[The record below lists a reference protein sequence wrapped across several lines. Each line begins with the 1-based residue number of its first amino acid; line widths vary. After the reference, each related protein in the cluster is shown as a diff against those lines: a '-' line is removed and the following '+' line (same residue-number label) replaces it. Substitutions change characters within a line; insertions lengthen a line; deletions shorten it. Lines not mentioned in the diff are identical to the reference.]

1 MSKLDELLRELCPNG
16 VEHKRIGDFAM
27 CFPGA
32 TPKTTHPEYWENGT
46 IPWMS
51 SGEVNQEEV
60 TFTEKKITQK
70 GYDSTSTKMV
80 SANTVVIALAG
91 QGKTRGSVAITRISL
106 CTNQS
111 LCAIV
116 TDETVLSE
124 YLFHYMRSQYLK
136 LRDLS
141 AGNGTRGGLNMKMI
155 ESYLVPVPPVEI
167 QSEIVGILN
176 GFTNLL
182 MELTAELTARKMQ
195 YSYYR
200 DNLLSFNM
208 PASKKKIGEITRVF
222 SAARVHKNEWTQ
234 EGVPFYRSSDVI
246 SKFNGVENSRGKA
259 YISFDL
265 YKRLSA
271 KSGKIMKDDILITGG
286 GTIGIPYVVPSDE
299 PIYVKDADLLCI
311 QKSKEFNSRF
321 LYHYFLSTEFRKYL
335 ENITHNATI
344 AHYTISQIENTPV
357 PLPPLDVQNRIVNV
371 LDNFEKICS
380 DLNIGLPA
388 EIEAR
393 QKQYEYYRD
402 KLLTFAEN
410 GNTILSRAEQS
421 RAEQSRAEQSRA
433 EQSRALIK
441 LLQYVF
447 GYVRISL
454 GDIGSICM
462 CKRILKSQTN
472 TVSGVPFYKIGTFG
486 KEADAYISQETFNE
500 YRTKYNFPKKGDV
513 LISAAG
519 TIGRTVVYDGKPAY
533 FQDSNIVWI
542 DNDESIVLNSYLR
555 YCYELKPWKASE
567 GGTIPR
573 LYNDNIAKAVIA
585 VPPIEEQKRIV
596 SILDRFDAICNDLTS
611 GLPAEIEAR
620 QKQYEYYRDKLLN
633 FKELN

>member
-1 MSKLDELLRELCPNG
+1 MSKLDELIRELCPNG

-70 GYDSTSTKMV
+70 GYDATSTKMV
-80 SANTVVIALAG
+80 PANTVVIALAG

-182 MELTAELTARKMQ
+182 MELNAELTARKTQ
-195 YSYYR
+195 YAYYR
-200 DNLLSFNM
+200 DKLLQHKM
-208 PASKKKIGEITRVF
+208 PTKEYEVGEICEVSAGGDVPKEHF
-222 SAARVHKNEWTQ
+222 SKEKSEQYKVPVISNGCGINAFYGYTDAARVDKPAVT
-234 EGVPFYRSSDVI
+234 VAAR
-246 SKFNGVENSRGKA
+246 
-259 YISFDL
+259 
-265 YKRLSA
+265 
-271 KSGKIMKDDILITGG
+271 
-286 GTIGIPYVVPSDE
+286 GTIGYAEYRDYPYFPIIRLITLIPRDD
-299 PIYVKDADLLCI
+299 KQLNA
-311 QKSKEFNSRF
+311 
-321 LYHYFLSTEFRKYL
+321 KYL
-335 ENITHNATI
+335 YYSLEGR
-344 AHYTISQIENTPV
+344 HYKVPTSGIPQLTVPV
-357 PLPPLDVQNRIVNV
+357 MKKEKVVIPSLGVQNRIVNV

-402 KLLTFAEN
+402 KLLTFAET

-421 RAEQSRAEQSRA
+421 RA
-433 EQSRALIK
+433 LIK
-441 LLQYVF
+441 LMQYVF
-447 GYVRISL
+447 GYAMLPLSEIANVFRGEYITKKNEKAGNVPVIL
-454 GDIGSICM
+454 GGQEPAYYIDRANHTGEIVAVARSGASAGFVSYWDEPIFITDGFGYEVKKEVAIPKYLYYVLKNKEIELNGM
-462 CKRILKSQTN
+462 KRGAGVPH
-472 TVSGVPFYKIGTFG
+472 VSG
-486 KEADAYISQETFNE
+486 E
-500 YRTKYNFPKKGDV
+500 
-513 LISAAG
+513 
-519 TIGRTVVYDGKPAY
+519 
-533 FQDSNIVWI
+533 
-542 DNDESIVLNSYLR
+542 
-555 YCYELKPWKASE
+555 
-567 GGTIPR
+567 R
-573 LYNDNIAKAVIA
+573 LGEINLP
-585 VPPIEEQKRIV
+585 VPPIGEQKRVV
-596 SILDRFDAICNDLTS
+596 SILDRFDAICNDLTG
-611 GLPAEIEAR
+611 GLPAEMEAR
-620 QKQYEYYRDKLLN
+620 QKQYEYYRDKLLS
-633 FKELN
+633 FKELT

>member
-1 MSKLDELLRELCPNG
+1 MSKLDEMIRELCPDGAEYVKLNSVCDIYDGTHSTPNYTESG
-16 VEHKRIGDFAM
+16 VKFASVENIGNLYATQKYISEKDFEKYKIKPRIGDVMMTRIGSVGVCTVVDRNEALAFYVSLALLRPQLDKVQSR
-27 CFPGA
+27 FLKYAIESIHGRKELRKRTLINAVPIKINKDDIG
-32 TPKTTHPEYWENGT
+32 KVT
-46 IPWMS
+46 IP
-51 SGEVNQEEV
+51 
-60 TFTEKKITQK
+60 
-70 GYDSTSTKMV
+70 
-80 SANTVVIALAG
+80 L
-91 QGKTRGSVAITRISL
+91 
-106 CTNQS
+106 
-111 LCAIV
+111 
-116 TDETVLSE
+116 
-124 YLFHYMRSQYLK
+124 
-136 LRDLS
+136 
-141 AGNGTRGGLNMKMI
+141 
-155 ESYLVPVPPVEI
+155 PPIEI
-167 QSEIVGILN
+167 QSEIVHTLDN
-176 GFTNLL
+176 YTENVVKLQNQ
-182 MELTAELTARKMQ
+182 LTAELTARKTQ
-195 YSYYR
+195 YAYYR
-200 DNLLSFNM
+200 DKLLQYKM
-208 PASKKKIGEITRVF
+208 PTKEYEVGEICEVSAGGDVPKEHF
-222 SAARVHKNEWTQ
+222 SKEKSEQYKVPVISNGCGINAFYGYTDAARVDKPAVT
-234 EGVPFYRSSDVI
+234 VAAR
-246 SKFNGVENSRGKA
+246 
-259 YISFDL
+259 
-265 YKRLSA
+265 
-271 KSGKIMKDDILITGG
+271 
-286 GTIGIPYVVPSDE
+286 GTIGYAEYRDYPYFPIIRLITLIPRDD
-299 PIYVKDADLLCI
+299 KQLNA
-311 QKSKEFNSRF
+311 
-321 LYHYFLSTEFRKYL
+321 KYL
-335 ENITHNATI
+335 YYSLEGR
-344 AHYTISQIENTPV
+344 HYKVPTSGIPQLTVPV
-357 PLPPLDVQNRIVNV
+357 IKKEKVSIPPLDVQNRIVNV

-402 KLLTFAEN
+402 KLLTFAET
-410 GNTILSRAEQS
+410 GNTILS

-472 TVSGVPFYKIGTFG
+472 TVRGVPFYKIGTFG

-500 YRTKYNFPKKGDV
+500 HRSKYNFPKKGDV

-585 VPPIEEQKRIV
+585 VPSIEEQKRV
-596 SILDRFDAICNDLTS
+596 VPILDRFDAIRNDLTG

-620 QKQYEYYRDKLLN
+620 RKQYEYYRDKLLN
-633 FKELN
+633 FGK

>member
-1 MSKLDELLRELCPNG
+1 MSKLDEMIRELCPDGAEYVKLNSVCDIYDGTHSTPNYTESG
-16 VEHKRIGDFAM
+16 VKFASVENIGNLYATRKYISEKDFEKYKIKPRIGDVMMTRIGSVGVCTVVDRNEALAFYVSLALLRPQLDKVQSR
-27 CFPGA
+27 FLKYAIESIHGRKELRKRTLINAVPIKINKDDIG
-32 TPKTTHPEYWENGT
+32 KVT
-46 IPWMS
+46 IP
-51 SGEVNQEEV
+51 
-60 TFTEKKITQK
+60 
-70 GYDSTSTKMV
+70 
-80 SANTVVIALAG
+80 L
-91 QGKTRGSVAITRISL
+91 
-106 CTNQS
+106 
-111 LCAIV
+111 
-116 TDETVLSE
+116 
-124 YLFHYMRSQYLK
+124 
-136 LRDLS
+136 
-141 AGNGTRGGLNMKMI
+141 
-155 ESYLVPVPPVEI
+155 PPIEI
-167 QSEIVGILN
+167 QSEIVHTLDN
-176 GFTNLL
+176 YTENVVKLQNQ
-182 MELTAELTARKMQ
+182 LTAELTARKTQ
-195 YSYYR
+195 YAYYR
-200 DNLLSFNM
+200 DKLLQYKM
-208 PASKKKIGEITRVF
+208 PTKEYEVGEICEVSAGGDVPKEHF
-222 SAARVHKNEWTQ
+222 SKEKSEQYKVPVISNGCGINAFYGYTDAARVDKPAVT
-234 EGVPFYRSSDVI
+234 VAAR
-246 SKFNGVENSRGKA
+246 
-259 YISFDL
+259 
-265 YKRLSA
+265 
-271 KSGKIMKDDILITGG
+271 
-286 GTIGIPYVVPSDE
+286 GTIGYAEYRDYPYFPIIRLITLIPRDD
-299 PIYVKDADLLCI
+299 KQLNA
-311 QKSKEFNSRF
+311 
-321 LYHYFLSTEFRKYL
+321 KYL
-335 ENITHNATI
+335 NYSLEGR
-344 AHYTISQIENTPV
+344 HYKVPTSGIPQLTVPV
-357 PLPPLDVQNRIVNV
+357 IKKEKVSIPPLDVQNRIVNV

-402 KLLTFAEN
+402 KLLTFAET
-410 GNTILSRAEQS
+410 GNTILS

-472 TVSGVPFYKIGTFG
+472 TVGGVPFYKIGTFG

-500 YRTKYNFPKKGDV
+500 YRSKYNFPKKGDV

-585 VPPIEEQKRIV
+585 VPSIEEQKRVV

-620 QKQYEYYRDKLLN
+620 QKQYEYYRNKLLS
-633 FKELN
+633 FKERL

>member
-1 MSKLDELLRELCPNG
+1 MSKLDEMIRELCPDGAEYVKLNSVCDIYDGTHSTPNYTESG
-16 VEHKRIGDFAM
+16 VKFASVENIGNLYATRKYISEKDFEKYKIKPRIGDVMMTRIGSVGVCTVVDRNEALAFYVSLALLRPQLDKVQSR
-27 CFPGA
+27 FLKYAIESIHGRKELRKRTLINAVPIKINKDDIG
-32 TPKTTHPEYWENGT
+32 KVT
-46 IPWMS
+46 IP
-51 SGEVNQEEV
+51 
-60 TFTEKKITQK
+60 
-70 GYDSTSTKMV
+70 
-80 SANTVVIALAG
+80 L
-91 QGKTRGSVAITRISL
+91 
-106 CTNQS
+106 
-111 LCAIV
+111 
-116 TDETVLSE
+116 
-124 YLFHYMRSQYLK
+124 
-136 LRDLS
+136 
-141 AGNGTRGGLNMKMI
+141 
-155 ESYLVPVPPVEI
+155 PPIEI
-167 QSEIVGILN
+167 QSEIVHTLDN
-176 GFTNLL
+176 YTENVVKLQNQ
-182 MELTAELTARKMQ
+182 LTAELTARKTQ
-195 YSYYR
+195 YAYYR
-200 DNLLSFNM
+200 DKLLQYKM
-208 PASKKKIGEITRVF
+208 PTKEYEVGEICEVSAGGDVPKEHF
-222 SAARVHKNEWTQ
+222 SKEKSEQYKVPVISNGCGINAFYGYTDAARVDKPAVT
-234 EGVPFYRSSDVI
+234 VAAR
-246 SKFNGVENSRGKA
+246 
-259 YISFDL
+259 
-265 YKRLSA
+265 
-271 KSGKIMKDDILITGG
+271 
-286 GTIGIPYVVPSDE
+286 GTIGYAEYRDYPYFPIIRLITLIPRDD
-299 PIYVKDADLLCI
+299 KQLNA
-311 QKSKEFNSRF
+311 
-321 LYHYFLSTEFRKYL
+321 KYL
-335 ENITHNATI
+335 YYSLEGR
-344 AHYTISQIENTPV
+344 HYKVPTSGIPQLTVPV
-357 PLPPLDVQNRIVNV
+357 IKKEKVSIPPLDVQNRIVNV

-402 KLLTFAEN
+402 KLLTFAET

-500 YRTKYNFPKKGDV
+500 YRSKYNFPKKGDV

-519 TIGRTVVYDGKPAY
+519 TIGRTVIYDGKPAY

-585 VPPIEEQKRIV
+585 VPSIEEQKRIV
-596 SILDRFDAICNDLTS
+596 SILDRFDVICNDLTS

-620 QKQYEYYRDKLLN
+620 RKQYEYYRNKLLN
-633 FKELN
+633 FGK